1 MITIVHR
8 NIHIDNFSAIKY
20 PYKLLKRENGI
31 KIKIKIEAKYIKNYF
46 VIKPI
51 HYIYILNNNY
61 IYVLYIIPI
70 DGNIF
75 K

>member
-20 PYKLLKRENGI
+20 PYKLLKQENGI
-31 KIKIKIEAKYIKNYF
+31 KIKIKIEAKYIKKY
-46 VIKPI
+46 I
-51 HYIYILNNNY
+51 HILYN
-61 IYVLYIIPI
+61 IIQSHI
-70 DGNIF
+70 CIIC